1 MALSNKHLDGTGLS
15 QLWAKVKEYF
25 VAKEAGKGL
34 STNDYT
40 TAEKTKLS
48 GIASGAQKNVQS
60 DWSAT
65 SGDAFIKNKPTS
77 LPANG
82 GNAATVGGHTVGKDV
97 PADAVFTDTKPVG
110 MKGATASAAGTA
122 GYVPAP
128 AAGEQAK
135 FLRADGTW
143 ETPANTTYAE
153 ATSEKAGLMPAAD
166 KAKVDALDTNLGKKA
181 DKATT
186 LAGYGIT
193 DAYTK
198 TAMDTELGKK
208 AAKATTLSGYGISDA
223 YTKTATDAAIKKAV
237 DAAVAGV
244 YKIKGTIA
252 FASLPTQGMV
262 AGDTYNISDA
272 FTTTAA
278 FIEGAGKA
286 YPAGSN
292 VVYTDKG
299 WDVMAGTYDFSD
311 FVKTSDIQYLSED
324 DINTICTMA

>member
-15 QLWAKVKEYF
+15 QLWAKVKELF
-25 VAKEAGKGL
+25 VAKETGKGL

-82 GNAATVGGHTVGKDV
+82 GNADTVGGHTVAKDV

-128 AAGEQAK
+128 TAGSQDK
-135 FLRADGTW
+135 FLKADGTLG
-143 ETPANTTYAE
+143 TPANTTYSE
-153 ATSEKAGLMPAAD
+153 ATTEKAGLMSAAD
-166 KAKVDALDTNLGKKA
+166 KAKVDGMETTYAKKS
-181 DKATT
+181 TT
-186 LAGYGIT
+186 LA
-193 DAYTK
+193 
-198 TAMDTELGKK
+198 
-208 AAKATTLSGYGISDA
+208 GYGISDA
-223 YTKTATDAAIKKAV
+223 YTKTAADAAIKKAV
-237 DAAVAGV
+237 DTAVAGV
-244 YKIKGTIA
+244 YKIKGSIA
-252 FASLPTQGMV
+252 FAKLPTQGMV
-262 AGDTYNISDA
+262 AGDVYNITDD
-272 FTTTAA
+272 FTTTEA
-278 FIEGAGKA
+278 FVEGAGKQCK
-286 YPAGSN
+286 AGSN
-292 VVYTDKG
+292 VVYTADG

-311 FVKTSDIQYLSED
+311 FVMKSDIQFLSED
-324 DINTICTMA
+324 EINAICVL

>member
-15 QLWAKVKEYF
+15 QLWAKVKELF
-25 VAKEAGKGL
+25 VAKETGKGL

-82 GNAATVGGHTVGKDV
+82 GNADTVGGHTVAKDV

-128 AAGEQAK
+128 TAGSQDK
-135 FLRADGTW
+135 FLKADGTW
-143 ETPANTTYAE
+143 GTPANTTYSE
-153 ATSEKAGLMPAAD
+153 ATTEKAGLMSAAD
-166 KAKVDALDTNLGKKA
+166 KAKVDGMETTYAKKS
-181 DKATT
+181 TT
-186 LAGYGIT
+186 LA
-193 DAYTK
+193 
-198 TAMDTELGKK
+198 
-208 AAKATTLSGYGISDA
+208 GYGISDA
-223 YTKTATDAAIKKAV
+223 YTKTAADAAIKKAV
-237 DAAVAGV
+237 DTAVAGV
-244 YKIKGTIA
+244 YKIKGSIA
-252 FASLPTQGMV
+252 FAKLPTQGMV
-262 AGDTYNISDA
+262 AGDVYNITDD
-272 FTTTAA
+272 FTTTEA
-278 FIEGAGKA
+278 FVEGAGKQCK
-286 YPAGSN
+286 AGSN
-292 VVYTDKG
+292 VVYTADG

-311 FVKTSDIQYLSED
+311 FVMKSDIQFLSED
-324 DINTICTMA
+324 EINAICVL

>member
-128 AAGEQAK
+128 AVGDQAK
-135 FLRADGTW
+135 FLKADGTW
-143 ETPANTTYAE
+143 GTPANTTYLE
-153 ATSEKAGLMPAAD
+153 ATSEKAGLMSAAD
-166 KAKVDALDTNLGKKA
+166 KAKVDA
-181 DKATT
+181 
-186 LAGYGIT
+186 
-193 DAYTK
+193 
-198 TAMDTELGKK
+198 MDSNLGKK
-208 AAKATTLSGYGISDA
+208 AAKATTLNGYGIGDA
-223 YTKTATDAAIKKAV
+223 YTKTQADAAIKKAV

>member
-82 GNAATVGGHTVGKDV
+82 GNAATVGGHTVAKDV

-128 AAGEQAK
+128 TAGSQDK
-135 FLRADGTW
+135 FLKADGTW
-143 ETPANTTYAE
+143 GTPANTTYSE
-153 ATSEKAGLMPAAD
+153 ATTEKAGLMSAAD
-166 KAKVDALDTNLGKKA
+166 KAKVDGMETTYAKKS
-181 DKATT
+181 TT
-186 LAGYGIT
+186 LA
-193 DAYTK
+193 
-198 TAMDTELGKK
+198 
-208 AAKATTLSGYGISDA
+208 GYGISDA
-223 YTKTATDAAIKKAV
+223 YTKTAADAAIKKAV
-237 DAAVAGV
+237 DTAVAGV
-244 YKIKGTIA
+244 YKIKGSIA
-252 FASLPTQGMV
+252 FAKLPTQGMV
-262 AGDTYNISDA
+262 AGDVYNITDD
-272 FTTTAA
+272 FTTTEA
-278 FIEGAGKA
+278 FVEGAGKQCK
-286 YPAGSN
+286 AGSN
-292 VVYTDKG
+292 VVYTADG

-311 FVKTSDIQYLSED
+311 FVMKSDIQFLSED
-324 DINTICTMA
+324 EINAICVL

>member
-15 QLWAKVKEYF
+15 QLWAKVKELF

-40 TAEKTKLS
+40 TDEKTKLN
-48 GIASGAQKNVQS
+48 GIEAGAKVNVQS
-60 DWSAT
+60 DWNAT
-65 SGDAFIKNKPTS
+65 SGDAFIKNKPES

-82 GNAATVGGHTVGKDV
+82 GNAETVNGHTVNSDV
-97 PADAVFTDTKPVG
+97 PANAEFTDTKPVD

-128 AAGEQAK
+128 EAGSQGK
-135 FLRADGTW
+135 FLKADGTW
-143 ETPANTTYAE
+143 ADPTNTTYEE
-153 ATSEKAGLMPAAD
+153 ATEEKAGLMSAAD
-166 KAKVDALDTNLGKKA
+166 KKKVNGMDAAIAAKA

-186 LAGYGIT
+186 VSGYGIT

-198 TAMDTELGKK
+198 MEVNAELGKK
-208 AAKATTLSGYGISDA
+208 ADTATTLEGYGISDA

-237 DAAVAGV
+237 DTAVAGV
-244 YKIKGTIA
+244 YKIKGSIA
-252 FASLPTQGMV
+252 FAKLPTQGMV
-262 AGDTYNISDA
+262 AGDVYNITDD

-278 FIEGAGKA
+278 FVEGAGKQCK
-286 YPAGSN
+286 AGSN
-292 VVYTDKG
+292 VVYTADG

-311 FVKTSDIQYLSED
+311 FVMKSDIQFLTED
-324 DINTICTMA
+324 EINAICVL

>member
-15 QLWAKVKEYF
+15 QLWAKIIEYF

-40 TAEKTKLS
+40 TDEKTKLS

-82 GNAATVGGHTVGKDV
+82 GNADTVGGHTVAKDV

-128 AAGEQAK
+128 TAGSQDK
-135 FLRADGTW
+135 FLKADGTW
-143 ETPANTTYAE
+143 GTPANTTYSE
-153 ATSEKAGLMPAAD
+153 ATTEKAGLMSAAD
-166 KAKVDALDTNLGKKA
+166 KAKVDGMETTYAKKS
-181 DKATT
+181 TT
-186 LAGYGIT
+186 LAGYGIG

-198 TAMDTELGKK
+198 TA
-208 AAKATTLSGYGISDA
+208 A
-223 YTKTATDAAIKKAV
+223 DAAIKKAV
-237 DAAVAGV
+237 DTAVAGV
-244 YKIKGTIA
+244 YKIKGSIA
-252 FASLPTQGMV
+252 FAKLPTQGMV
-262 AGDTYNISDA
+262 VGDVYNITDD
-272 FTTTAA
+272 FTTTEA
-278 FIEGAGKA
+278 FVEGAGKQCK
-286 YPAGSN
+286 AGSN
-292 VVYTDKG
+292 VVYTADG

-311 FVKTSDIQYLSED
+311 FVMKSDIQFLTED
-324 DINTICTMA
+324 EINAICVL

>member
-15 QLWAKVKEYF
+15 QLWAKVKELF

-48 GIASGAQKNVQS
+48 GIEAGAKVNVQS
-60 DWSAT
+60 DWNAT
-65 SGDAFIKNKPTS
+65 SGDAFIKNKPAS

-82 GNAATVGGHTVGKDV
+82 GNAATVGGHTVAKDV

-110 MKGATASAAGTA
+110 MQGATASAAGTA

-128 AAGEQAK
+128 AVGDQAK
-135 FLRADGTW
+135 FLKADGTW
-143 ETPANTTYAE
+143 GTPANTTYPE

-223 YTKTATDAAIKKAV
+223 YTKTAADAAIKKAV

-244 YKIKGTIA
+244 YKIKGSIA
-252 FASLPTQGMV
+252 FAKLPTSGMV
-262 AGDTYNISDA
+262 AGDVYNITDD
-272 FTTTAA
+272 FTTTVA
-278 FIEGAGKA
+278 FVEGAGKECK
-286 YPAGSN
+286 AGSN
-292 VVYTDKG
+292 VVYTAAG

-311 FVKTSDIQYLSED
+311 FVMKSDIQFLTED
-324 DINTICTMA
+324 EINAICVL